1 MKVMT
6 GKLHGVCTSNRRAC
20 ATCLSLYLSLSDKN
34 YKNPFR
40 YVACAWRDC
49 FSIVTVDDNNPG
61 DTEQFS
67 LFENSSN
74 GEGSAIQVE
83 EKIL

>member
-1 MKVMT
+1 M
-6 GKLHGVCTSNRRAC
+6 S
-20 ATCLSLYLSLSDKN
+20 LSLSIPPSQTKITRILSD
-34 YKNPFR
+34 
-40 YVACAWRDC
+40 YVAYAWRDC
-49 FSIVTVDDNNPG
+49 FSIVTVDNNNPG